1 MEKETGIPIY
11 LEKHKNGS
19 LILIKLVPSAKHDQI
34 VGLHD
39 DRLKITLTAPPV
51 DGKAN
56 KAIVEF
62 LAKKLGISK
71 SLLEITA
78 GKTSRRKTI
87 LASGLSPE
95 EIATGLRF

>member
-1 MEKETGIPIY
+1 MENETGIPIY
-11 LEKHKNGS
+11 LEKHKDGT
-19 LILIKLVPSAKHDQI
+19 LILVKLVPAAKHNKI
-34 VGLHD
+34 VGLYD
-39 DRLKITLTAPPV
+39 DRLKISLTAPPV

-78 GKTSRRKTI
+78 GQTSRRKTI

-95 EIATGLRF
+95 EIASGLRF